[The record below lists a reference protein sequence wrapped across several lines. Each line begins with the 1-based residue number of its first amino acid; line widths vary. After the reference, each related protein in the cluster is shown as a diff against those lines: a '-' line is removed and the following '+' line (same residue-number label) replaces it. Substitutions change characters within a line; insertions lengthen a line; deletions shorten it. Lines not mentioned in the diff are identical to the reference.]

1 MIHRNKILSIFAFSG
16 VLAAFSLTRGDDAP
30 ARPAVD
36 FVRDVQPIFAANCY
50 ECHGPQKSKGALRL
64 DARPLAINGGASKA
78 AVVPG
83 SSEKSVLIHRVLG
96 EGDEE
101 RMPLKH
107 APLTAA
113 QIATLRAW
121 IDQGANW
128 PEAASVAGATLHT
141 HWSFIKPVRPEL
153 PAVKNKA
160 WPRNPIDSFVLAAL
174 EKDGLGPSSEADR
187 YTLIRRVS
195 LDLIGLPPTPEEADT
210 FVKDASPDAYEKLVD
225 RLLASPH
232 YGERWA
238 RRWLDLARY
247 ADTNGFEKDRPR
259 TIWPYR
265 DWVIDA
271 LNKDMPFDQFTVEQL
286 AGDMLPNATPTQ
298 KIATGFHRNTM
309 LNEEGGIDPLEY
321 RFLATVDR
329 INTTGTAWLGLTV
342 GCAQCHTHKYDP
354 ISHKE
359 YYRLMA
365 FLNNADEPQMEIPNG
380 EALARRNEIEA
391 KIAKLTALLPEKFP
405 VEAPVKWQTPAV
417 VATTAAGGIPEPA
430 EDGAWK
436 FTGPSPDRDTYT
448 LEFDSGAGAVDRI
461 RLETL
466 KDGEIGPGRTPHGNF
481 VLSEFTAS
489 VAPKDAPEKARHVK
503 FARAEADLSQGGF
516 PVEHAIDG
524 NAATGWAVD
533 SGNGNR
539 ITGHAAT
546 FYLEKPINLPQGGHW
561 TVKLDQQYGERHTIA
576 KLRLSLGSQSPDL
589 SDAKDFAER
598 RRAALD
604 KAYAKWEARESE
616 KAVKWTVLRPTD
628 MQSSKPF
635 LTLLDDNSVLAGGDV
650 AKSVT
655 YDLTFRPELRGITAV
670 RLEALPDDSLPG
682 RGPGMIYYEGQP
694 GDFFLSEISLQGDG
708 QPLKFNK
715 AAQTDGS
722 SAAMAIDGDPQTGW
736 SIGNG
741 EGRAHAAV
749 FSLPAPVGEAKE
761 LKLHMLCE
769 RYFAAALGHFRI
781 SVASDPRAAGL
792 SDVRP
797 PDVEE
802 ALATPADQRT
812 VAQRDVLRRQFLSVA
827 TELTWPRKE
836 IDDLRKTLPE
846 LKTTL
851 VMRERPSGHARPTFL
866 QHRGEFLQPKEEL
879 QPGVPAFLP
888 PLPQG
893 ASADRLSFARWL
905 VSGENP
911 LTARVQ
917 VNRQWAAFFG
927 RGIVRTQQDF
937 GTQGEPPS
945 NQPLLDWLATEFVRE
960 GWSMKKLDRL
970 IVTSATY
977 RQASRVSPELLARD
991 PDNTLLARGPRFRLE
1006 AELIRD
1012 GALKSSG
1019 LLSEKIGGPSVFPPQ
1034 PASITTEATYGAL
1047 AWNTSKGEDRYRRS
1061 LYTYSKRTAPY
1072 ALFSTFDAPSGEA
1085 CVARREVSDSPLQ
1098 ALSLLNDTVFVETA
1112 QALGRVVAASQESD
1126 DARAAEV
1133 FRRCLTRPP
1142 AKEELSLLV
1151 QFAHDQR
1158 ERFSKKELNA
1168 EKVAGPGK
1176 AGDADAVER
1185 ATWTTVARSVMNLD
1199 EAVTKD

>member
-1 MIHRNKILSIFAFSG
+1 MIHRNKILSLIALFGF
-16 VLAAFSLTRGDDAP
+16 LAAFSLTRGDDAP
-30 ARPAVD
+30 ARPAID

-64 DARPLAINGGASKA
+64 DARPLAINGGSSKHA
-78 AVVPG
+78 IVPG
-83 SSEKSVLIHRVLG
+83 STDKSVLIHRVLG

-128 PEAASVAGATLHT
+128 PESASVAGATLHT
-141 HWSFIKPVRPEL
+141 HWSFIKPVRSEP
-153 PAVKNKA
+153 PAAKNKA
-160 WPRNPIDSFVLAAL
+160 WPRNPIDNFVLAAL
-174 EKDGLGPSSEADR
+174 EKDVLEPSPEADR
-187 YTLIRRVS
+187 YALIRRVS
-195 LDLIGLPPTPEEADT
+195 LDLIGLPPTPEEADA
-210 FVKDASPDAYEKLVD
+210 FAKDESPDAYEKLVD
-225 RLLASPH
+225 RLLANPH

-286 AGDMLPNATPTQ
+286 AGDMLPNATPSQ

-365 FLNNADEPQMEIPNG
+365 FLNNADEPQMEIPS
-380 EALARRNEIEA
+380 ADAMARRKEIEA
-391 KIAKLTALLPEKFP
+391 KIAKLTARLPERYQSEE
-405 VEAPVKWQTPAV
+405 VVDWETPTAV
-417 VATTAAGGIPEPA
+417 VTTANGSIPGAE
-430 EDGAWK
+430 EDGAWT
-436 FTGPSPDRDTYT
+436 FTGPSPETDTYT
-448 LEFDSGAGAVDRI
+448 FEFDSGTQAVDRI
-461 RLETL
+461 RLQTL
-466 KDGEIGPGRTPHGNF
+466 KNGDTGPGRTPHGNF
-481 VLSEFTAS
+481 VLTEITAS
-489 VAPKDAPEKARHVK
+489 VAPKDAPDKAQGVK
-503 FARAEADLSQGGF
+503 FVRAQADFSQGGF
-516 PVEHAIDG
+516 PVEDAIDG

-533 SGNGNR
+533 PGGGTR
-539 ITGHAAT
+539 ITERAAT
-546 FYLEKPINLPQGGHW
+546 FYLEKPMAFPKGARW
-561 TVKLDQQYGERHTIA
+561 KVKLDQQYGRQHTIG
-576 KLRLSLGSQSPDL
+576 KLRLGIGSITPEPADGRSL
-589 SDAKDFAER
+589 EVHR
-598 RRAALD
+598 REAFEKAL
-604 KAYAKWEARESE
+604 AKWEAQESK
-616 KAVKWTVLRPTD
+616 KAVKWTVLRPVD

-635 LTLLDDNSVLAGGDV
+635 LTLLEDGSVLAGGDV

-655 YDLTFRPELRGITAV
+655 YDLTFRPELRGVTAV
-670 RLEALPDDSLPG
+670 RLEALPDESLPG

-708 QPLKFNK
+708 QPLKFAK
-715 AAQTDGS
+715 VAQSDGS

-741 EGRAHAAV
+741 QGRAHTAI
-749 FSLPAPVGEAKE
+749 FSLAAPTEVAKE
-761 LKLHMLCE
+761 LKLHMLFE
-769 RYFAAALGHFRI
+769 RYFAAPLGHFRI
-781 SVASDPRAAGL
+781 SVTNDPQAAGATE
-792 SDVRP
+792 VRP
-797 PDVEE
+797 AEVEE
-802 ALATPADQRT
+802 ALATPADQRS
-812 VAQRDVLRRQFLSVA
+812 AEQRDVLLRQFESV
-827 TELTWPRKE
+827 TTPLTWPRKE
-836 IDDLRKTLPE
+836 IDDLRNGMPKPT
-846 LKTTL
+846 TTL
-851 VMRERPSGHARPTFL
+851 VMRERPAGHPRPTFL

-888 PLPQG
+888 PLPAEAQ
-893 ASADRLSFARWL
+893 ANRLSFARWL
-905 VSGENP
+905 VSPENP

-937 GTQGEPPS
+937 GTQGELPS
-945 NQPLLDWLATEFVRE
+945 NQPLLDWLATEFMRD

-977 RQASRVSPELLARD
+977 RQSSRVSPELLARD

-1012 GALKSSG
+1012 GALKASG
-1019 LLSEKIGGPSVFPPQ
+1019 LLSEKIGGPSVFPSQ

-1112 QALGRVVAASQESD
+1112 QALGRVIAASQESD
-1126 DARAAEV
+1126 EARAAQV

-1142 AKEELSLLV
+1142 EKEELALLV

-1158 ERFSKKELNA
+1158 GRFGKKELDA

>member
-1 MIHRNKILSIFAFSG
+1 MNHRIKALSILTFCG
-16 VLAAFSLTRGDDAP
+16 LLAALSLRPGDAAP
-30 ARPAVD
+30 ATPPTVD

-50 ECHGPQKSKGALRL
+50 ECHGPQKSKGKLRL
-64 DARPLAINGGASKA
+64 DARPLAIKGGASNA
-78 AVVPG
+78 AIVPG
-83 SSEKSVLIHRVLG
+83 GSEKSVLIHRVLG
-96 EGDEE
+96 EGDED

-107 APLTAA
+107 APLTAE

-121 IDQGANW
+121 IDQGAKW
-128 PEAASVAGATLHT
+128 PESASVAGATLHT
-141 HWSFIKPVRPEL
+141 HWSFVKPVRPN
-153 PAVKNKA
+153 PPDVKNKA
-160 WPRNPIDSFVLAAL
+160 WPRNPLDHFVLALL
-174 EKDGLGPSSEADR
+174 EKDGLQPSPEADR

-195 LDLIGLPPTPEEADT
+195 LDLIGLPPTPEEADA
-210 FVKDASPDAYEKLVD
+210 FAKDASPEAYEKLVD

-271 LNKDMPFDQFTVEQL
+271 FNKDMPFDQFTVEQI
-286 AGDMLPNATPTQ
+286 AGDMLPNSTPAQ
-298 KIATGFHRNTM
+298 RIATGFHRNTM

-329 INTTGTAWLGLTV
+329 INTTGTTWLGLTV

-365 FLNNADEPQMEIPNG
+365 FLNNADEPLMEIPSA
-380 EALARRNEIEA
+380 EVAARRKEIEA
-391 KIAKLTALLPEKFP
+391 KIAKLTAQLPEKFP
-405 VEAPVKWQTPAV
+405 VEEIVKWQTPAA
-417 VATTAAGGIPEPA
+417 VATTAAGSTPELA

-436 FTGPSPDRDTYT
+436 FTGLSPERDAYT
-448 LEFDSGAGAVDRI
+448 LEFDSGAEAVDRI

-466 KDGEIGPGRTPHGNF
+466 KEGDIGPGRTPHGNF

-489 VAPKDAPEKARHVK
+489 VAPKDAPEKARLVK
-503 FARAEADLSQGGF
+503 FVRAEADLSQNGF

-524 NAATGWAVD
+524 KAATGWAVD
-533 SGNGNR
+533 PGNGTR

-546 FYLEKPINLPQGGHW
+546 FFLEKPVDFPQGAHW
-561 TVKLDQQYGERHTIA
+561 TVKLDQQYGEHHTIA
-576 KLRLSLGSQSPDL
+576 KLRLSLGSQTPQP
-589 SDAKDFAER
+589 SDVKELAER
-598 RRAALD
+598 RREALD
-604 KAYAKWEARESE
+604 KAFAQWEARESA
-616 KAVKWTVLRPTD
+616 KAVKWTVLRPVD
-628 MQSSKPF
+628 MHSSKPF
-635 LTLLDDNSVLAGGDV
+635 LTLLDDNSVLAGGDI

-694 GDFFLSEISLQGDG
+694 GDFFLSEIALQADG
-708 QPLKFNK
+708 QALKFNK
-715 AAQTDGS
+715 ASQTDGS
-722 SAAMAIDGDPQTGW
+722 VASTAIDGDPQTGW

-741 EGRAHAAV
+741 QGRAHAAV
-749 FSLPAPVGEAKE
+749 FSLATPAGDAKE
-761 LKLHMLCE
+761 LTLHMLFE
-769 RYFAAALGHFRI
+769 RYFAAPLGHFRI
-781 SVASDPRAAGL
+781 SVTTDPRAAETGVHPFAV
-792 SDVRP
+792 D
-797 PDVEE
+797 E
-802 ALATPADQRT
+802 ALAMPSGERS
-812 VAQRDVLRRQFLSVA
+812 VAQRDLLFQHFLSTA
-827 TELTWPRKE
+827 RELTFPRKE
-836 IDDLRKTLPE
+836 IDDLRNSLPK
-846 LKTTL
+846 LTTTL
-851 VMRERPSGHARPTFL
+851 VLRERPAGHPRPTFL
-866 QHRGEFLQPKEEL
+866 QHRGEFLQPTEEL
-879 QPGVPAFLP
+879 KAGVPAFLP
-888 PLPQG
+888 PLPEG
-893 ASADRLSFARWL
+893 AAADRLSFARWL
-905 VSGENP
+905 VSPENP

-945 NQPLLDWLATEFVRE
+945 NPALLDWLATEFMRE
-960 GWSMKKLDRL
+960 GWSLKKLDRL

-977 RQASRVSPELLARD
+977 RQSSRVSPELVARD
-991 PDNTLLARGPRFRLE
+991 PDNSLLARGPRFRLE

-1019 LLSEKIGGPSVFPPQ
+1019 LLAEKIGGTSVFPPQ

-1047 AWNTSKGEDRYRRS
+1047 AWNTSMGEDRYRRS
-1061 LYTYSKRTAPY
+1061 LYTFSKRTSPF
-1072 ALFSTFDAPSGEA
+1072 ALYSTFDAPSGEA

-1098 ALSLLNDTVFVETA
+1098 ALSLLNDAVFVETA
-1112 QALGRVVAASQESD
+1112 QAMGRAAAASKESD
-1126 DARAAEV
+1126 EATATDI

-1142 AKEELSLLV
+1142 EKQELAILV
-1151 QFAHDQR
+1151 RFAQEQR
-1158 ERFSKKELNA
+1158 ERFAKKELDA
-1168 EKVAGPGK
+1168 AKIAGPARK
-1176 AGDADAVER
+1176 GDADAIER

-1199 EAVTKD
+1199 ESVTKD